1 VSAVSVRGTGAL
13 VLVLTAL
20 LGYLWLFEVRPRA
33 GIHPQPVVDE
43 ANAPPLL
50 DAPAASVA
58 RVEIEGAEGTLTATR
73 RNGGWTDGLGHSCP
87 PGTVSELIDAL
98 HELRPLMVVDP
109 DPAELAD
116 YGLHEPSARIR
127 LLAGDGHALLGLE
140 VGERNPASTGIY
152 ARVAGRREV
161 LLIGALLQWE
171 IGKVRDAVG
180 APEP

>member
-1 VSAVSVRGTGAL
+1 MSPVSVRGTGAL

-20 LGYLWLFEVRPRA
+20 LGYLWLFEMRPRA
-33 GIHPQPVVDE
+33 GVHAPPVIDE

-50 DAPAASVA
+50 DAPATSVA
-58 RVEIEGAEGTLTATR
+58 RVEIEGPRGTLSATR
-73 RNGGWTDGLGHSCP
+73 RNGSWIDGHGHPCP
-87 PGTVSELIDAL
+87 PGTVSELIDVL

-109 DPAELAD
+109 DPAELTD

-127 LLAGDGHALLGLE
+127 LLAADGQPLLGLE

-152 ARVAGRREV
+152 ARLAGRHEV
-161 LLIGALLQWE
+161 LLVGALLQWE
-171 IGKVRDAVG
+171 IGKLRDAVS